1 MGDWWGVNKPNC
13 TASGGTGSAKILVVP
28 QIQNTYGY
36 YDVRVDLQPQA
47 DNSFNLYVNRT
58 PYTFD
63 QIQVYVVDMGTWWQV
78 HLTSYTA
85 QLYGAA
91 TGYMGVAEVFCDYGA

>member
-1 MGDWWGVNKPNC
+1 MFPEEPLLWVTGGVNKPNC

-47 DNSFNLYVNRT
+47 DNSFNLYVTEHHT
-58 PYTFD
+58 PSTRFKSMLLIWVHGGRFTLPA
-63 QIQVYVVDMGTWWQV
+63 IQPSYMEQQLVTW
-78 HLTSYTA
+78 
-85 QLYGAA
+85 
-91 TGYMGVAEVFCDYGA
+91 E